1 MSLVAELRRRN
12 VFRVAAAYLVV
23 GWLLT
28 EVLTTIL
35 PTLGAPEW
43 AARAVIL
50 IFAFGFIPAVVI
62 SWFYE
67 LTPEGIKREHEVDH
81 DDPAAATT
89 RKKVDHITIGTAIVL
104 IILVGLFSARQT
116 SDDAAPS
123 DVPVSNASVAV
134 LPFVNMSNDKDNEY
148 FSDGL
153 TETLLHMLAQIPDLK
168 VAARTSSFAFKD
180 QNISIQ
186 EIARALEVAHV
197 LEGSVQRAGDRVRIT
212 AQLIR
217 ASDGFHVF
225 SENFDR
231 QLDDIFVVQDEIAEK
246 VGQALSASL
255 LGSDE
260 TPPKLAASLTTTNT
274 DAYDLYLQACKERA
288 TYSFGGLIAAED
300 LLKGALLIDP
310 DFTEAKT
317 ELAASYIHQLETG
330 LMEEQEAYDQIIAI
344 TDQVLAVEPG
354 DVVARAASIYAKTA
368 MKRAEGDADVGAQ
381 LVHDLETI
389 VAIAPDELQPRIL
402 LVRAY
407 QGLKQDD
414 KAVPILLE
422 ALRDDKLNP
431 IIHYELGTA
440 YMRLERWDDARAALT
455 KSLELEPEQPNA
467 YTNLGMLSR
476 QSGDGVDFVKQ
487 FLNAINVDPK
497 DHELPGIL
505 AGFLYE
511 LGLVDIADDFR
522 DRILALAPT
531 SEIAYRTELLRA
543 IAIGDEIGSVASAQ
557 SAIEDDIDNRRFGY
571 AGAVRH
577 LLRTALSDGDV
588 EEVLAWIGEE
598 APGIFDIDSDRAPPK
613 YRQAQGVA
621 FDAWYVTLPRNEMLR
636 RLDALITFGA
646 ALGFDIADNPDT
658 YFSVLALR
666 DETDRAI
673 EVALERVFTR
683 PVSVNLHW
691 REMLAQAQFQ
701 PIVADPRIQ
710 QAMQRWED
718 EEAALRGSIEG
729 YFRDMHAAN

>member
-67 LTPEGIKREHEVDH
+67 LTPEGIKREQEVDH
-81 DDPAAATT
+81 DDPAAVTT
-89 RKKVDHITIGTAIVL
+89 RKKVDHITIGTAVVL

-123 DVPVSNASVAV
+123 DMPISNASVAV

-168 VAARTSSFAFKD
+168 VAARTSSFAFKG

-186 EIARALEVAHV
+186 EIASALEVAHV
-197 LEGSVQRAGDRVRIT
+197 LEGSVQRVGDRVRIT

-246 VGQALSASL
+246 VGNALSESL
-255 LGSDE
+255 LGASE
-260 TPPKLAASLTTTNT
+260 PALLATSLTTTNT
-274 DAYDLYLQACKERA
+274 DAYDLYLRACKERA
-288 TYSFGGLIAAED
+288 TFSFGGLIAAED

-317 ELAASYIHQLETG
+317 ELATSYIHQLETG
-330 LMEEQEAYDQIIAI
+330 LMDEQEAYEQIIAI
-344 TDQVLAVEPG
+344 TDQVLAVDPG
-354 DVVARAASIYAKTA
+354 DLVARAASIYAKTGA
-368 MKRAEGDADVGAQ
+368 QRAEGDPAAGAQ

-389 VAIAPDELQPRIL
+389 VAVAPEELQPRIL

-407 QGLKQDD
+407 RGLGQDE
-414 KAVPILLE
+414 KAIPVLEE
-422 ALRDDKLNP
+422 ALRQDPFNA

-440 YMRLERWDDARAALT
+440 YLRLEQWDEARAALMR
-455 KSLELEPEQPNA
+455 SLEIEPAQPNA
-467 YTNLGMLSR
+467 YTNLGMMNLKA
-476 QSGDGVDFVKQ
+476 GDGVGFVKE

-497 DHELPGIL
+497 DHELPGGL

-522 DRILALAPT
+522 DRVLALAPT

-543 IAIGDEIGSVASAQ
+543 IAIGDDIGSVASAQ
-557 SAIEDDIDNRRFGY
+557 SAIEDDIDNRSFGY
-571 AGAVRH
+571 AGAVRY
-577 LLRTALSDGDV
+577 LLRTALSEGDV
-588 EEVLAWIGEE
+588 EEVLAWISRE
-598 APGIFDIDSDRAPPK
+598 APGVFDVDADRVPSK
-613 YRQAQGVA
+613 YRQAQSVA
-621 FDAWYVTLPRNEMLR
+621 FDAWYVTLPQDELLR
-636 RLDALITFGA
+636 RLDRLISFGA
-646 ALGFDIADNPDT
+646 ALGYDIAEDPNT

-666 DETDRAI
+666 GETQEAI
-673 EVALERVFTR
+673 EVALEQVFTR
-683 PVSVNLHW
+683 PVAVNLRW

-701 PIVADPRIQ
+701 PIVADPRVQ

-718 EEAALRGSIEG
+718 EEAALRGSVDA
-729 YFRDMHAAN
+729 YFRDMHASN

>member
-67 LTPEGIKREHEVDH
+67 LTPEGLKREHEVDH
-81 DDPAAATT
+81 DDPEALST
-89 RKKVDHITIGTAIVL
+89 RKKVDHVTIGTAIVL

-116 SDDAAPS
+116 SDDSAPS
-123 DVPVSNASVAV
+123 DMPISNASVAV

-168 VAARTSSFAFKD
+168 VAARTSSFAFKG

-246 VGQALSASL
+246 VGNALSESL
-255 LGSDE
+255 LGASE
-260 TPPKLAASLTTTNT
+260 PTKLAASLTTTNT
-274 DAYDLYLQACKERA
+274 DAYDLYLRACKERA

-330 LMEEQEAYDQIIAI
+330 LMDEQEAFDQIIAI
-344 TDQVLAVEPG
+344 TDQVLAVDPG
-354 DVVARAASIYAKTA
+354 DLVARAASIYAKTGA
-368 MKRAEGDADVGAQ
+368 RRAEGDPAAGAQ

-389 VAIAPDELQPRIL
+389 VAVAPEELQPRIL

-407 QGLKQDD
+407 HGLGQDE
-414 KAVPILLE
+414 KAIAVLEE
-422 ALRDDKLNP
+422 ALRQDPFNA

-440 YMRLERWDDARAALT
+440 YMRLEQWDEARAALMR
-455 KSLELEPEQPNA
+455 SLEIEPAQPNA
-467 YTNLGMLSR
+467 YTNLGMLNLKA
-476 QSGDGVDFVKQ
+476 GDGVGFVKE

-522 DRILALAPT
+522 DRVLALAPT
-531 SEIAYRTELLRA
+531 SEIAYRTEMRRA

-557 SAIEDDIDNRRFGY
+557 SAIEDDIENRNFGF

-577 LLRTALSDGDV
+577 LLRTALSNGDV
-588 EEVLAWIGEE
+588 EEVLAWIGDE
-598 APGIFDIDSDRAPPK
+598 APGIFDIESERVPQK

-621 FDAWYVTLPRNEMLR
+621 FDAWYVTLPRDEMLR
-636 RLDALITFGA
+636 RLDALIDFSA
-646 ALGFDIADNPDT
+646 ALGFDVTDKPDT

-666 DETDRAI
+666 GETDQAI

-683 PVSVNLHW
+683 PAAVNPDW
-691 REMLAQAQFQ
+691 REMLAQAQYQ

-710 QAMQRWED
+710 QAMRRWED
-718 EEAALRGSIEG
+718 EEAALRGSIES
-729 YFRDMHAAN
+729 YFRDMQAAN

>member
-1 MSLVAELRRRN
+1 
-12 VFRVAAAYLVV
+12 
-23 GWLLT
+23 
-28 EVLTTIL
+28 
-35 PTLGAPEW
+35 
-43 AARAVIL
+43 
-50 IFAFGFIPAVVI
+50 
-62 SWFYE
+62 
-67 LTPEGIKREHEVDH
+67 
-81 DDPAAATT
+81 
-89 RKKVDHITIGTAIVL
+89 VL

-116 SDDAAPS
+116 SDDMAPS
-123 DVPVSNASVAV
+123 DMPISNASVAV

-168 VAARTSSFAFKD
+168 VAARTSSFAFKG

-197 LEGSVQRAGDRVRIT
+197 LEGSVQRVGDRVRIT

-246 VGQALSASL
+246 VGNALSDSL
-255 LGSDE
+255 LGASE
-260 TPPKLAASLTTTNT
+260 PTKLAASLTTTNT
-274 DAYDLYLQACKERA
+274 DAYDLYLRACKELA
-288 TYSFGGLIAAED
+288 TFSYGGLIAAED

-330 LMEEQEAYDQIIAI
+330 LMDEQDAFDQIIAI
-344 TDQVLAVEPG
+344 TDQVLAVDPG
-354 DVVARAASIYAKTA
+354 DLVARAASIYAKTGA
-368 MKRAEGDADVGAQ
+368 RRAEGDPEAGAQ

-389 VAIAPDELQPRIL
+389 VAVAPEDLQPRIL

-407 QGLKQDD
+407 RGLGQDE
-414 KAVPILLE
+414 KAIPVLEE
-422 ALRDDKLNP
+422 ALRQDPFNA

-440 YMRLERWDDARAALT
+440 YMRLEQWDEARAALT
-455 KSLELEPEQPNA
+455 KSLEIEPAQPNA
-467 YTNLGMLSR
+467 YTNLGALSLKA
-476 QSGDGVDFVKQ
+476 GDGVGFVKE

-497 DHELPGIL
+497 DHELPGGL

-511 LGLVDIADDFR
+511 LGLVDIADEFR
-522 DRILALAPT
+522 DRVLALAPT
-531 SEIAYRTELLRA
+531 SEIAYRTEMLRA

-557 SAIEDDIDNRRFGY
+557 SAIEDDIENRNFGF

-577 LLRTALSDGDV
+577 LLRTALSEGEV
-588 EEVLAWIGEE
+588 EEVLAWISAE
-598 APGIFDIDSDRAPPK
+598 APGIFDIDSDGVPAK

-621 FDAWYVTLPRNEMLR
+621 FDAWYVTLPRDEMLQ
-636 RLDALITFGA
+636 RLDALVSFFA
-646 ALGFDIADNPDT
+646 ALGYDIAEDPNT

-666 DETDRAI
+666 GETDRAI
-673 EVALERVFTR
+673 EVALDRVFTR

-701 PIVADPRIQ
+701 PIVADPRVQ

-718 EEAALRGSIEG
+718 EEAALRGSVDA